1 MTKTE
6 IATMAERISKAR
18 DRDDHDARA
27 MLRQVEL
34 DHGRDVALAVIAHMR
49 SLSECRYAEAMAVFE
64 GLPRDISFADALRI
78 KSASGDAC
86 AQGWTKQSDGTFSK
100 TTRVR

>member
-6 IATMAERISKAR
+6 IATLAERIGKAR
-18 DRDDHDARA
+18 DVDPLDARA
-27 MLRQVEL
+27 MLRQVGL

-64 GLPRDISFADALRI
+64 GLPSMSFADALRI
-78 KSASGDAC
+78 KSASGDPS

-100 TTRVR
+100 TTRVHK